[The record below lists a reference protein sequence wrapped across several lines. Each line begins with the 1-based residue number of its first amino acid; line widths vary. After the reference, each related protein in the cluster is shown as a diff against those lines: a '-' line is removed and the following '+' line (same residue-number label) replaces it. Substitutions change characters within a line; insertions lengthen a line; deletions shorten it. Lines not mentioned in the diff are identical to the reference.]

1 MTKPGKRIGLDHTT
15 AMTWNPAHIR
25 MLGFAACAG
34 VLFGCTSATPPLPQP
49 TNPQVTISGTS
60 LDRVKKALVA
70 EMSKRKFHVAKESG
84 QTLAFEQP
92 ASKAALESLSSRA
105 VRGGNPVERVIF
117 TIASEKD
124 DIQVT
129 ADVTILRKLAA
140 MEGET
145 EINQGPEGQSV
156 QAILDQIA
164 SQVGTPKPT
173 KKEN

>member
-1 MTKPGKRIGLDHTT
+1 
-15 AMTWNPAHIR
+15 MTWNPTHIR
-25 MLGFAACAG
+25 ILGLAACTG
-34 VLFGCTSATPPLPQP
+34 VLFGCTSAPPPLPQP

-60 LDRVKKALVA
+60 LDRVKKALVT

-84 QTLAFEQP
+84 QTISFEQP
-92 ASKAALESLSSRA
+92 ASKTALESLSSHA
-105 VRGGNPVERVIF
+105 VRGGNPVERITF

-124 DIQVT
+124 DIQVS
-129 ADVTILRKLAA
+129 ADIVLLRKLAA

-145 EINQGPEGQSV
+145 DINQGSEGQSV
-156 QAILDQIA
+156 QGILDQIA

>member
-1 MTKPGKRIGLDHTT
+1 
-15 AMTWNPAHIR
+15 
-25 MLGFAACAG
+25 
-34 VLFGCTSATPPLPQP
+34 
-49 TNPQVTISGTS
+49 
-60 LDRVKKALVA
+60 
-70 EMSKRKFHVAKESG
+70 MSKRKFHVAKESG
-84 QTLAFEQP
+84 QTIAFEQP
-92 ASKAALESLSSRA
+92 ASKTALESLSSRA

-124 DIQVT
+124 DIQVS
-129 ADVTILRKLAA
+129 ADVVILRKLAA

-145 EINQGPEGQSV
+145 EINQGSEGQSV